1 MLMKDNKKS
10 KYAHEMQ
17 RIKDLSALNRVLKK
31 GDIENAL
38 LSNATKDSET
48 ISDNVIDNMLDQV
61 EKGKNNQRD
70 LEIVERLTSETKGG
84 RVTKKTNVRI
94 KKVGKKVKV
103 QRKVH
108 MKKTQKKG
116 KKAGRR

>member
-1 MLMKDNKKS
+1 MKDNKKS
-10 KYAHEMQ
+10 KYALEMQ

-48 ISDNVIDNMLDQV
+48 ISDNVIDSMLDQV
-61 EKGKNNQRD
+61 EKGKTNQRD
-70 LEIVERLTSETKGG
+70 IEVVERLTKETGTARMSK
-84 RVTKKTNVRI
+84 RKTTRI
-94 KKVGKKVKV
+94 RKVGKKIRV

-108 MKKTQKKG
+108 IKKTPKKS
-116 KKAGRR
+116 GRR